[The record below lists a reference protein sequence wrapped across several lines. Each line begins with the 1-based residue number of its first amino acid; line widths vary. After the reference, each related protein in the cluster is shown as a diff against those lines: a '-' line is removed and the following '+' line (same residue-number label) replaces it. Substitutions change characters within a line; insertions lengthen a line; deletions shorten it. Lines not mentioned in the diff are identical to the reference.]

1 MPTASQMLA
10 GYPEILL
17 QVLAEL
23 RGAFLDGADNREQ
36 MVELLAAQLT
46 DPTSVQMAYQDVV
59 DYAPQAEEA
68 INLLLR
74 EHGELAEAQFSREY
88 GAIRQMG
95 PAKLERESPWVYPE
109 SIAEL
114 LYYNGIIGRGFKGAG
129 QNAHAIVYL
138 PSDVAPWLPHPQ
150 NELAGELPVKP
161 VAPPPASRMLSDP
174 DSFLLDAG
182 TLLGFVYSDRLR
194 LTANGPHPDDV
205 DRLIK
210 RLLLPFGR
218 NEPDLEARL
227 ALLLH
232 LANRLGWLRRDGEA
246 VQLTQNAVTAFLDKT
261 RAEQR
266 RALFD
271 AWRASPEW
279 NDLCRTPELACVEAG
294 SWHNDPLQTREAV
307 LRLFGHLQPGA
318 WYSQADMLRAIR
330 EIEPDFQRP
339 TGDYDTWYIR
349 NHTTQEFLKGF
360 ERWDDVEGA
369 LLRFLVRG
377 PFSWLAVLDMAEPSA
392 GSDMLISLGRW
403 GGHWL
408 GSDIPQ
414 PEEHPASTI
423 TLTEDFLVTL
433 EPGVSLADRFRVE
446 RFAQW
451 QRSYPAF
458 VYQITQRSLKRA
470 AERGVSGARIASFLR
485 QRVRGSAPRVLAA
498 VERFDAAEAIRPE

>member
-1 MPTASQMLA
+1 MLA
-10 GYPEILL
+10 GYPDILL
-17 QVLAEL
+17 HVLAEL

-46 DPTSVQMAYQDVV
+46 NPTSVQMAYQDMV
-59 DYAPQAEEA
+59 DEAPQAADA
-68 INLLLR
+68 IDLLLR
-74 EHGELAEAQFSREY
+74 EHGELAEAQFSRAY

-95 PAKLERESPWVYPE
+95 PAKLERESPWLYPE

-129 QNAHAIVYL
+129 QSAHAIVYL

-150 NELAGELPVKP
+150 NQLAGDLPIKP
-161 VAPPPASRMLSDP
+161 VAAPPTARMISDA

-194 LTANGPHPDDV
+194 LIANDPHPEDI
-205 DRLIK
+205 DRLIE
-210 RLLLPFGR
+210 RLQLPFGR
-218 NEPDLEARL
+218 NEPDLEVRL

-232 LANRLGWLRRDGEA
+232 LANRLGWLRRDGDT
-246 VQLTQNAVTAFLDKT
+246 VQLTQNAVAAFLHKT

-266 RALFD
+266 RLLFD

-279 NDLCRTPELACVEAG
+279 NDLCRTPDLECVEAG
-294 SWHNDPLQTREAV
+294 SWHNDPFQTREAV
-307 LRLFGHLQPGA
+307 LRLFSHLQPGA
-318 WYSQADMLRAIR
+318 WYSQSDVIHAVHEMA
-330 EIEPDFQRP
+330 PDFQRP
-339 TGDYDTWYIR
+339 TGNYDTWYIR

-392 GSDMLISLGRW
+392 GSDMLLSLGRW
-403 GGHWL
+403 GGYWL
-408 GSDIPQ
+408 GDGIPQ
-414 PEEHPASTI
+414 PEEHPASTM
-423 TLTEDFLVTL
+423 TVTEDFLVTL
-433 EPGVSLADRFRVE
+433 EPGVSLDDRFRVE

-451 QRSYPAF
+451 QQSHPTF

-470 AERGVSGARIASFLR
+470 AEGGVSSVRIAGFLR
-485 QRVRGSAPRVLAA
+485 QRARNSAPRVLAA
-498 VERFDAAEAIRPE
+498 IERFAAAEPSQPA

>member
-1 MPTASQMLA
+1 MLA
-10 GYPEILL
+10 GYPDILL
-17 QVLAEL
+17 HVLAEL

-59 DYAPQAEEA
+59 DYSPQAEDA
-68 INLLLR
+68 VNLLLR

-129 QNAHAIVYL
+129 QNAHAIIYL

-161 VAPPPASRMLSDP
+161 VAPPPASRLLSDP
-174 DSFLLDAG
+174 DGFLLDAG

-194 LTANGPHPDDV
+194 LNASGPHPDDV

-210 RLLLPFGR
+210 RLQLPFGR
-218 NEPDLEARL
+218 NEPELEVRL

-232 LANRLGWLRRDGEA
+232 LANRLGWLRRDGDA
-246 VQLTQNAVTAFLDKT
+246 VQLTQNAVAAFLDKT

-266 RALFD
+266 RTLFD

-279 NDLCRTPELACVEAG
+279 NDLCRTPELECVEAG

-318 WYSQADMLRAIR
+318 WYSQADVIRAIR

-377 PFSWLAVLDMAEPSA
+377 PFSWLALLDMAEPSA
-392 GSDMLISLGRW
+392 GTDMHISLGRW

-408 GSDIPQ
+408 GSDVPQ
-414 PEEHPASTI
+414 PEEHPAAAI
-423 TLTEDFLVTL
+423 TLSEDFLVTL

-451 QRSYPAF
+451 QQSYPTF
-458 VYQITQRSLKRA
+458 IYQITQRTLKRA
-470 AERGVSGARIASFLR
+470 AERGLTGARIAGFLR
-485 QRVRGSAPRVLAA
+485 QRARGSAPRVLAA
-498 VERFDAAEAIRPE
+498 VERYDAAEPIQPG